1 MLGYHENLINYYIMP
16 GDQKNVINYHIML
29 GDHKNPI
36 NYNVMLGDHKNV
48 INYYIMLSDLLLFY
62 ALRSREISQLFK
74 PGLGNFVLFNPF
86 RDNNF

>member
-1 MLGYHENLINYYIMP
+1 
-16 GDQKNVINYHIML
+16 ML
-29 GDHKNPI
+29 GDHKH
-36 NYNVMLGDHKNV
+36 L